1 MEHVSIIAG
10 ELAGNERSF
19 LTKQSSRSPVDT
31 RSRTGHF
38 DESEPVEMDPL
49 CAAVEES
56 ELSRRAISESVAGK
70 TVNRIE
76 ATHREISGKRLREL
90 DSLAKQV
97 ADSRKCQCPELDK
110 VLERFE
116 AFRDALLPWL
126 IREQYLLLPAVKQ
139 RLAAR
144 LSGLDYLES
153 YHGEF
158 EDMVRTA
165 EGDHNQLNMLATDLD
180 RDMAVLAEKGFCSTT
195 VRNFVEVLGGL
206 VSCLAFQIQLE
217 HAILLSCFDQN
228 RAES

>member
-31 RSRTGHF
+31 RNRTGHF

-49 CAAVEES
+49 FVAVEES

-139 RLAAR
+139 RLAAK

-195 VRNFVEVLGGL
+195 VGYFVEVLGGL

>member
-1 MEHVSIIAG
+1 MEHVSIIIG
-10 ELAGNERSF
+10 GLVGTERSL
-19 LTKQSSRSPVDT
+19 LTPQPSRLPV
-31 RSRTGHF
+31 SENCCAEHF
-38 DESEPVEMDPL
+38 DESKLVEMDSL
-49 CAAVEES
+49 YAAVEES
-56 ELSRRAISESVAGK
+56 EMSRRAISENIADK

-90 DSLAKQV
+90 ESLAKQV

-116 AFRDALLPWL
+116 SFRDALLPWL

-153 YHGEF
+153 YQGEF
-158 EDMVRTA
+158 ADMVRTA
-165 EGDHNQLNMLATDLD
+165 EGDHNQLNMLASDLD
-180 RDMAVLAEKGFCSTT
+180 RDMTVLAEKGFCSTT
-195 VRNFVEVLGGL
+195 VRTFVEVLGGL

-228 RAES
+228 RAEK

>member
-1 MEHVSIIAG
+1 MEHVSVIVG
-10 ELAGNERSF
+10 ELVGNDRSN
-19 LTKQSSRSPVDT
+19 LTTQSSMLSAGVR
-31 RSRTGHF
+31 GYAGQF
-38 DESEPVEMDPL
+38 DESGSVETDPL
-49 CAAVEES
+49 RAAAKES
-56 ELSRRAISESVAGK
+56 EFSRWAISESIADK

-97 ADSRKCQCPELDK
+97 ADSRKCQCQELDK

-126 IREQYLLLPAVKQ
+126 FREQYLLLPAVKE
-139 RLAAR
+139 RLAAK
-144 LSGLDYLES
+144 LSGLDYLEF
-153 YHGEF
+153 YQGEF

-165 EGDHNQLNMLATDLD
+165 EGDHNQLNMLATDLY
-180 RDMAVLAEKGFCSTT
+180 RDMAILAEKGFCSTT
-195 VRNFVEVLGGL
+195 VKNFVEVLGGL